1 MLLLEQEQ
9 RCRLASVLNY
19 SHFNVRS
26 PRVKHP
32 HVHVVFSCNLVQLA
46 LVGLV
51 RRIRLVDQFHLRFFG
66 GYHVLFL
73 GLNIMLMRKEGRAK
87 EPTLL
92 SFNRV

>member
-1 MLLLEQEQ
+1 MLLEQEQ

-66 GYHVLFL
+66 GYTRFVFRVEY
-73 GLNIMLMRKEGRAK
+73 NVDEERRESERTNA
-87 EPTLL
+87 
-92 SFNRV
+92 SFF